1 MSTDIRGHEALL
13 HQPQH
18 KTDQKSTEQ
27 SVTEPYPILSV
38 DIVRQ
43 EAVVSDDVVVDEA
56 FLVRKVVGGDGKGGG
71 NGQRFP
77 VDT

>member
-13 HQPQH
+13 HQLQH
-18 KTDQKSTEQ
+18 KTDQKSREQ

-38 DIVRQ
+38 DIIRQ
-43 EAVVSDDVVVDEA
+43 EAVVGNDVVVDKA
-56 FLVRKVVGGDGKGGG
+56 FLVRKIVGGDGKGGWD
-71 NGQRFP
+71 GQRFP